1 VDGTAAQADGL
12 VRPHLVGT
20 TIYKMTGS
28 GNDFVMVDA
37 RHTPPSDWSSQDIRA
52 VCARGTGIGADGL
65 VFVGPGSAQDAVRMI
80 YFNSDGSRA
89 AMCGNA
95 ALCSTR
101 LAARLGLTPASQMT
115 LETDAGTYVSRC
127 DGNQREER
135 AELHL
140 APVKAPALV
149 AKLGSLPNER
159 RAVLATV
166 GVPHL
171 VVLVDDVD
179 QVDVVARGKALRS
192 DQALGPAGANVNF
205 ISAAPGPP
213 GPQRQP
219 SEWRMRTYERGIEDE
234 TLACGTGAVA
244 AACALVE
251 WGLAQPPFT
260 FWTRSGRRLE
270 VRLRKASDLYDD
282 VWLGGEARLVVRG
295 VIN

>member
-1 VDGTAAQADGL
+1 MDGPPAQTDGL

-28 GNDFVMVDA
+28 GNDFVMVDG
-37 RHTPPSDWSSQDIRA
+37 RHTTPADWSVEDIRA
-52 VCARGTGIGADGL
+52 VCARGTGVGADGL
-65 VFVGPGSAQDAVRMI
+65 VFVGPGSEPDIVRMI

-101 LAARLGLTPASQMT
+101 LAARLGFANPQRMT
-115 LETDAGTYVSRC
+115 LETDAATYESRC
-127 DGNQREER
+127 TPDGER

-140 APVKAPALV
+140 APVRSPAPVPGLATAPA
-149 AKLGSLPNER
+149 ER
-159 RAVLATV
+159 QAVLGTV

-171 VVLVDDVD
+171 VVLVDDVELI
-179 QVDVVARGKALRS
+179 DVVTRGRLLRS
-192 DQALGPAGANVNF
+192 DPALGPAGANVNF
-205 ISAAPGPP
+205 ISPAA
-213 GPQRQP
+213 RA
-219 SEWRMRTYERGIEDE
+219 SEWRMRTYERGVEDE

-244 AACALVE
+244 AACALAD
-251 WGLAQPPFT
+251 WGLAKLPIT
-260 FWTRSGRRLE
+260 FWTGSARRLE
-270 VRLRKASDLYDD
+270 IRARKTEAGLYDD

>member
-1 VDGTAAQADGL
+1 VDGAAAQTDGL

-37 RHTPPSDWSSQDIRA
+37 RHTPPADWSAQDIRA
-52 VCARGTGIGADGL
+52 VCARGTGVGADGL
-65 VFVGPGSAQDAVRMI
+65 VFVGPGSGADAVRMI

-95 ALCSTR
+95 ALCTTR
-101 LAARLGLTPASQMT
+101 LAARLGLARATQMV
-115 LETDAGTYVSRC
+115 LETDAGTYASRC
-127 DGNQREER
+127 DGQGPEER

-140 APVKAPALV
+140 APVKVPAPVDGLAT
-149 AKLGSLPNER
+149 APGER
-159 RAVLATV
+159 QAVLGTV

-179 QVDVVARGKALRS
+179 LIDVMARGKALRC

-205 ISAAPGPP
+205 ISAGP
-213 GPQRQP
+213 RT

-244 AACALVE
+244 AACALAE
-251 WGLAQPPFT
+251 WNLAMPPLT

-270 VRLRKASDLYDD
+270 VRVRKASAELYDD

>member
-1 VDGTAAQADGL
+1 MDGAPAQTDGL

-28 GNDFVMVDA
+28 GNDFVMVDS
-37 RHTPPSDWSSQDIRA
+37 RHTTPADWSIEDIRA
-52 VCARGTGIGADGL
+52 VCARGTGVGADGL
-65 VFVGPGSAQDAVRMI
+65 VFVGPGSSSDVVRMI

-101 LAARLGLTPASQMT
+101 LAARLGLANPQRMT
-115 LETDAGTYVSRC
+115 LETDAATYESRC
-127 DGNQREER
+127 TSDGER

-140 APVKAPALV
+140 APVRSPAPVPGLAI
-149 AKLGSLPNER
+149 APGER
-159 RAVLATV
+159 QAVLGTV

-171 VVLVDDVD
+171 VVLVEDVEL
-179 QVDVVARGKALRS
+179 VDVLSRGRLLRS
-192 DQALGPAGANVNF
+192 DSMLGPAGANVNF
-205 ISAAPGPP
+205 ISATGRA
-213 GPQRQP
+213 
-219 SEWRMRTYERGIEDE
+219 SEWRMRTYERGVEDE

-244 AACALVE
+244 AACALAD
-251 WGLAQPPFT
+251 WGLAKLPIT
-260 FWTRSGRRLE
+260 FWSRSAKRLE
-270 VRLRKASDLYDD
+270 IRARKTPEGLYDD